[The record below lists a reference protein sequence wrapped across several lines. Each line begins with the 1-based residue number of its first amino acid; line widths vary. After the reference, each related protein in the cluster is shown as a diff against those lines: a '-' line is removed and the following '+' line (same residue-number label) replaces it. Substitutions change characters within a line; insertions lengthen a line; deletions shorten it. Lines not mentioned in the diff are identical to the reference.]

1 MKGKHPTVSK
11 MTNIFRT
18 IALELGRT
26 LLKLAVDRAL
36 RRELPAIFAKL
47 DIELP
52 SMLVNHAKP
61 LEVQAVVTDVIE
73 KKLGRTATAT
83 QVSTILGLYDP
94 VKAAIRNLV
103 KR

>member
-1 MKGKHPTVSK
+1 

-36 RRELPAIFAKL
+36 QRELPAIFAKL

-61 LEVQAVVTDVIE
+61 LAVQAVVTDVIE

-94 VKAAIRNLV
+94 VKAAIRNL

>member
-1 MKGKHPTVSK
+1 MKNT
-11 MTNIFRT
+11 FRT
-18 IALELGRT
+18 ISLEIGRA

-36 RRELPAIFAKL
+36 RKELPAIFAKL

-52 SMLVNHAKP
+52 FMLINHAKP

-73 KKLGRTATAT
+73 EKIGGIATAT
-83 QVSTILGLYDP
+83 QVSAVLGLYDP
-94 VKAAIRNLV
+94 VKAAIRNI

>member
-1 MKGKHPTVSK
+1 

-47 DIELP
+47 DLELP
-52 SMLVNHAKP
+52 FVLVNHAKP
-61 LEVQAVVTDVIE
+61 IEVQAVVTDVIE
-73 KKLGRTATAT
+73 EKLGRTATAT
-83 QVSTILGLYDP
+83 QIQAVLGLYDP
-94 VKAAIRNLV
+94 IKAAIRNL

>member
-1 MKGKHPTVSK
+1 
-11 MTNIFRT
+11 MTGIFRT

-36 RRELPAIFAKL
+36 HRELPAIFAKL
-47 DIELP
+47 DMEVP
-52 SMLVNHAKP
+52 FMLINHAKP
-61 LEVQAVVTDVIE
+61 LEVQAVVTDIIE
-73 KKLGRTATAT
+73 EKIGRTATAT
-83 QVSTILGLYDP
+83 QVSAILGLYDP

>member
-1 MKGKHPTVSK
+1 

-18 IALELGRT
+18 VSLEIGRA

-36 RRELPAIFAKL
+36 RKELPAIFAKL

-52 SMLVNHAKP
+52 FMLINHAKP
-61 LEVQAVVTDVIE
+61 LEVQAVVTDAIE
-73 KKLGRTATAT
+73 EKLGGIATAT
-83 QVSTILGLYDP
+83 QVSAVLGLYDP
-94 VKAAIRNLV
+94 VKAAIRNL

>member
-1 MKGKHPTVSK
+1 
-11 MTNIFRT
+11 MTSIFRT

-47 DIELP
+47 DMELP
-52 SMLVNHAKP
+52 FLLVNHAKP
-61 LEVQAVVTDVIE
+61 LEVQAVVTDAIE
-73 KKLGRTATAT
+73 EKLGGIATAT
-83 QVSTILGLYDP
+83 QVSAVLGLYNP
-94 VKAAIRNLV
+94 VKAAIRNII

>member
-1 MKGKHPTVSK
+1 MKGKHPTASK

-61 LEVQAVVTDVIE
+61 LAVQAVVTDVIE

-94 VKAAIRNLV
+94 VKAAIRNL

>member
-1 MKGKHPTVSK
+1 VKGKHPTVSQ
-11 MTNIFRT
+11 MTGIFRT

-36 RRELPAIFAKL
+36 REELPAIFAKL

-94 VKAAIRNLV
+94 VKAAIRNL

>member
-1 MKGKHPTVSK
+1 

-18 IALELGRT
+18 VSLEIGRA

-36 RRELPAIFAKL
+36 RKELPAIFAKL

-52 SMLVNHAKP
+52 FMLINHAKP
-61 LEVQAVVTDVIE
+61 LEVQAVVTDAIE
-73 KKLGRTATAT
+73 EKLGGIATAT
-83 QVSTILGLYDP
+83 QISAVLGLYDP
-94 VKAAIRNLV
+94 VKAAIRNL